1 MLKLKEK
8 YYVPANAIVEA
19 KQVKERTEVKTPN
32 GIMTVNV
39 GDWILTDS
47 NKKHSIISNEIFQEL
62 YYVAQVSAKEENKF
76 KKMLKMIKG

>member
-1 MLKLKEK
+1 MGSEMCIRDS
-8 YYVPANAIVEA
+8 ANAIVEA
-19 KQVKERTEVKTPN
+19 KQVEERTEVKTPN
-32 GIMTVNV
+32 GIMTANV

-62 YYVAQVSAKEENKF
+62 YYVAQVRAKEENKF

>member
-1 MLKLKEK
+1 MKEK

-19 KQVKERTEVKTPN
+19 KQVEERTEVKTPN
-32 GIMTVNV
+32 GIMIANV

-47 NKKHSIISNEIFQEL
+47 NKKYSIISNEIFQEL
-62 YYVAQVSAKEENKF
+62 YYVAQVRAKENSKF

>member
-19 KQVKERTEVKTPN
+19 KQVEVKTEVKTPN
-32 GIMTVNV
+32 GIMTANV

-62 YYVAQVSAKEENKF
+62 YYVAQVRTKEENKF

>member
-1 MLKLKEK
+1 MKEK